1 MNEPKTVRPSPP
13 IVPLNGPS
21 IRVSG
26 VAVWFDGGAFSMN
39 LLEQRPTMLEDG
51 GLVPALHE
59 VGRVI
64 LSPATL
70 MYLRRNI
77 DSALEEYRQA
87 MGHEVPDPDRIASNL
102 AIGNLLED
110 LTSTKE

>member
-1 MNEPKTVRPSPP
+1 MRPSQP

-21 IRVSG
+21 LRVSG

-39 LLEQRPTMLEDG
+39 LLEQRPTLLEDG
-51 GLVPALHE
+51 ALVPALHE
-59 VGRVI
+59 VGRVM
-64 LSPATL
+64 LAPATL
-70 MYLRRNI
+70 MHLRRSI

-87 MGHEVPDPDRIASNL
+87 MGHEVPDPDTIASNM

-110 LTSTKE
+110 LASSKER